1 VDKAQLISDMQKY
14 KKKNADS
21 EFNRTKGIKGR
32 RKFRMCEHGVITIN
46 NFELTGKVCEK
57 CNPPVK
63 GKAFNIENMEPF
75 FNIGLG
81 CVTHGTRHAE
91 KIAKERGLTP
101 IGDAPISMP
110 NHTTGRE

>member
-1 VDKAQLISDMQKY
+1 MDKAQLISDMQKY

-32 RKFRMCEHGVITIN
+32 RKFRMCEHGIVLID
-46 NFELTGKVCEK
+46 NFEPTGAVCSK
-57 CNPPVK
+57 CYPVRND
-63 GKAFNIENMEPF
+63 AFSMENMEPF

-81 CVTHGTRHAE
+81 CVTYGTRHAE

-101 IGDAPISMP
+101 IGDAPLSMP
-110 NHTTGRE
+110 NHTTGK